1 MRVWWSAS
9 STARRRN
16 ARGSA
21 PTGGRSVWW
30 LLLDEL
36 RAGGR
41 EALHPAKLS
50 AAAVVI
56 AVTML
61 AFGPFTPGLTLP
73 GEART
78 TLALA
83 LGLAAAAVAHVLLRA
98 RPGADPARAGLR
110 LVLAAVALLL
120 TGAVVTGY
128 VLAAV
133 TGSTQAPAGDALVAG
148 LAVDRTL
155 LLGAALLTAGVF
167 AAAVGDRL
175 RVPGSLLFLGLG
187 MAIGDD
193 GLAWISL
200 SDPVLVQS
208 LGVTAL
214 VVILFEGGLTTDV
227 GQLRRGAAPGVVL
240 ATVGVALTAGVT
252 ALGAI
257 WLLDLPARTAW
268 LIGAIVASTDAA
280 AVFDL
285 LRREPL
291 SERLAPVLKVESG
304 ANDPVAVLLT
314 VGLLQAWGSPT
325 STTAWVAFGALQ
337 LVGGAAVGGALGW
350 SGAQVLRRVR
360 LGAPGLY
367 PVLALG
373 LAGLSYGLAVAVGAS
388 GFLATY
394 VTGIVLAAEA
404 PRRRT
409 SLRAFHTA
417 LSGGIEV
424 GLFLLLGLLVFPAQ
438 LPRIAI
444 TALGVAAILILVARP
459 LASAVSLLPL
469 GFTPREITAVSWL
482 GMRGAAPIVLATFA
496 ASAGIAEARVIFDV
510 VFFVVVVSALIQ
522 GTTAGR
528 AIGVLDVAARGAP
541 GEIITAALPLD
552 GSDIDVLELRLTSG
566 SPLLGHELRAL
577 ATPDDVLIV
586 AVIRGEDVLLPR
598 GTTRLCAGDVLV
610 VTTSDP
616 EQGVSTVTGWAG
628 QPPAH
633 RYRGADAPT

>member
-1 MRVWWSAS
+1 V
-9 STARRRN
+9 
-16 ARGSA
+16 G
-21 PTGGRSVWW
+21 W

-36 RAGGR
+36 RTGGR

-50 AAAVVI
+50 AAVVVAVVTI
-56 AVTML
+56 L
-61 AFGPFTPGLTLP
+61 AFGPFTPGLTLSR
-73 GEART
+73 GVR
-78 TLALA
+78 LALA
-83 LGLAAAAVAHVLLRA
+83 SALALAAAALAHVLLRS
-98 RPGADPARAGLR
+98 RPGADPARSGVR
-110 LVLAAVALLL
+110 LVLAAVGLLL
-120 TGAVVTGY
+120 TGVVVTGY

-133 TGSTQAPAGDALVAG
+133 TGSTQAPSSDALVAG

-155 LLGAALLTAGVF
+155 LLGAALLTAGVL

-175 RVPGSLLFLGLG
+175 RVPGSLIFLGLG
-187 MAIGDD
+187 MVIGDD
-193 GLAWISL
+193 GLDWVSL

-227 GQLRRGAAPGVVL
+227 GQLRRGAAPGVLL

-252 ALGAI
+252 ALGII

-285 LRREPL
+285 LRRAPL
-291 SERLAPVLKVESG
+291 SERLAAVLKVESG

-337 LVGGAAVGGALGW
+337 LAGGAAVGGALGW
-350 SGAQVLRRVR
+350 SGAQLLRRVR

-394 VTGIVLAAEA
+394 VAGIVLAAEA
-404 PRRRT
+404 PRHRT
-409 SLRAFHTA
+409 SVRAFHTA
-417 LSGGIEV
+417 LAGGVEV
-424 GLFLLLGLLVFPAQ
+424 GLFLLLGLQVFPAE
-438 LPRIAI
+438 LPRIAG
-444 TALGVAAILILVARP
+444 TALAVAAILIVVARP

-469 GFTPREITAVSWL
+469 GYTPREITAVSWL

-496 ASAGIAEARVIFDV
+496 ASAGIAGARTIFDL
-510 VFFVVVVSALIQ
+510 VFFVVVVSAVVQ

-528 AIGVLDVAARGAP
+528 VIRALDLATPDATGDVIA
-541 GEIITAALPLD
+541 AALPLA
-552 GSDIDVLELRLTSG
+552 GSDIDVLELRLLAG
-566 SPLLGHELRAL
+566 SPLLGHELRTL
-577 ATPDDVLIV
+577 ATPADVLIV

-598 GTTRLCAGDVLV
+598 GTTRLCADDLLV

-616 EQGVSTVTGWAG
+616 EHGVSTVTQWAG
-628 QPPAH
+628 QRPAH
-633 RYRGADAPT
+633 RQEGAGTPA

>member
-1 MRVWWSAS
+1 V
-9 STARRRN
+9 
-16 ARGSA
+16 G
-21 PTGGRSVWW
+21 W

-50 AAAVVI
+50 AAMVVAVVTI
-56 AVTML
+56 L
-61 AFGPFTPGLTLP
+61 AFGPFTPGLTLSR
-73 GEART
+73 EARM
-78 TLALA
+78 ALA
-83 LGLAAAAVAHVLLRA
+83 SALALAAAALAHVLLRS
-98 RPGADPARAGLR
+98 RPAADPTRAGVR

-120 TGAVVTGY
+120 TGVVVTGY

-133 TGSTQAPAGDALVAG
+133 TGSTQAPSSDALVAG
-148 LAVDRTL
+148 LAVDRSL
-155 LLGAALLTAGVF
+155 LLGAALLIAGVL

-175 RVPGSLLFLGLG
+175 RVPGSLVFLGLG
-187 MAIGDD
+187 MVIGDD
-193 GLAWISL
+193 GLDWVSL

-227 GQLRRGAAPGVVL
+227 GQLRRGAAPGVLL

-252 ALGAI
+252 ALGTI

-268 LIGAIVASTDAA
+268 LIGAIVASTDAV

-285 LRREPL
+285 LRRAPL
-291 SERLAPVLKVESG
+291 SERLAAVLKVESG
-304 ANDPVAVLLT
+304 VNDPVAVLLT

-350 SGAQVLRRVR
+350 SGAQLLRRVR

-373 LAGLSYGLAVAVGAS
+373 LAGLAYGLAVAIGAS

-394 VTGIVLAAEA
+394 VTGIVLAAEV

-409 SLRAFHTA
+409 SVRAFHTTLA
-417 LSGGIEV
+417 GGVEV
-424 GLFLLLGLLVFPAQ
+424 GLFLLLGLQVFPAQ
-438 LPRIAI
+438 LPRIAG
-444 TALGVAAILILVARP
+444 TALAVAAILIVAARP

-469 GFTPREITAVSWL
+469 GYTPREITAVSWL

-496 ASAGIAEARVIFDV
+496 ASAGIVEARAIFDL
-510 VFFVVVVSALIQ
+510 VFFVVVVSAVVQ

-528 AIGVLDVAARGAP
+528 VIRALDLAAP
-541 GEIITAALPLD
+541 GATGEVIAAALPLD
-552 GSDIDVLELRLTSG
+552 GSDIDVLELRLTAG
-566 SPLLGHELRAL
+566 SPLLGYELRTL
-577 ATPDDVLIV
+577 ATPADVLIV
-586 AVIRGEDVLLPR
+586 AVIRGEDILLPR
-598 GTTRLCAGDVLV
+598 GTTRLCAEDVLV

-616 EQGVSTVTGWAG
+616 EHGVATVTRWAG
-628 QPPAH
+628 QAPAD
-633 RYRGADAPT
+633 RQKGAGTPA

>member
-9 STARRRN
+9 STSRHRGARDN
-16 ARGSA
+16 A
-21 PTGGRSVWW
+21 PPGGGVGW

-36 RAGGR
+36 RAGFR

-50 AAAVVI
+50 AAIVVAVVTI
-56 AVTML
+56 L
-61 AFGPFTPGLTLP
+61 AFGPFTPGLTLS
-73 GEART
+73 GGVRM
-78 TLALA
+78 ALA
-83 LGLAAAAVAHVLLRA
+83 SALALAAAALAHVLLRS
-98 RPGADPARAGLR
+98 RPGADPARSGVR
-110 LVLAAVALLL
+110 LVLAAVGLLL
-120 TGAVVTGY
+120 TGVVVTGY

-133 TGSTQAPAGDALVAG
+133 TGSTQAPSSDALVGG
-148 LAVDRTL
+148 LAIDRTL
-155 LLGAALLTAGVF
+155 LLGAALLTAGVL

-175 RVPGSLLFLGLG
+175 RVPGSLIFLGLG
-187 MAIGDD
+187 MVIGDD
-193 GLAWISL
+193 GLDWVSL

-214 VVILFEGGLTTDV
+214 VVILFEGGLTTDA
-227 GQLRRGAAPGVVL
+227 GQLRRGAAPGVLL

-252 ALGAI
+252 ALGII

-285 LRREPL
+285 LRRAPL
-291 SERLAPVLKVESG
+291 SERLAAVLKVESG

-337 LVGGAAVGGALGW
+337 LVGGATVGGALGW
-350 SGAQVLRRVR
+350 SGAQLLRRVR

-409 SLRAFHTA
+409 SVRAFHTA
-417 LSGGIEV
+417 LAGGVEV
-424 GLFLLLGLLVFPAQ
+424 GLFLLLGLQVFPAE
-438 LPRIAI
+438 LPTIAG
-444 TALGVAAILILVARP
+444 TALAVAAILIVAARP

-469 GFTPREITAVSWL
+469 GYTPREITAVSWL

-496 ASAGIAEARVIFDV
+496 ASAGIAGARTIFDL
-510 VFFVVVVSALIQ
+510 VFFVVVVSALVQ

-528 AIGVLDVAARGAP
+528 VVRALDLAAPDATGDVIA
-541 GEIITAALPLD
+541 AALPLD
-552 GSDIDVLELRLTSG
+552 GSDIDVLELRLTAG
-566 SPLLGHELRAL
+566 SPLLDHELRTL
-577 ATPDDVLIV
+577 ATPADVLIV

-598 GTTRLCAGDVLV
+598 GTTRLCADDLLV

-616 EQGVSTVTGWAG
+616 EHGVSTVTRWAG
-628 QPPAH
+628 QLPAH
-633 RYRGADAPT
+633 RQEDAGTPA